1 MGSTLGTGGWYH
13 CATSPLPY
21 ETLNGGGM
29 LNDDSMT
36 MKVNKMSHT
45 VGRYWKTG
53 ISHDQC
59 VAYWWKRHDLS

>member
-1 MGSTLGTGGWYH
+1 MVVGGGMGSTLGTGGWYH

-21 ETLNGGGM
+21 ESSNGVDM

-45 VGRYWKTG
+45 LGRY
-53 ISHDQC
+53 
-59 VAYWWKRHDLS
+59 